1 MGDFVIKDRRTYQA
15 ALEAGMTAVTFLG
28 RSAAEMTCNKCGN
41 SRIAPEWSFDFI
53 EEGSVIYFWSCVDC
67 GDQFETEEAA
77 VDARPKMDKKPF
89 DQSALLLAA

>member
-1 MGDFVIKDRRTYQA
+1 
-15 ALEAGMTAVTFLG
+15 MTAVTFLG

-89 DQSALLLAA
+89 DKSALLLAA